1 MLHLDIVIPTL
12 VRNRQIRLLE
22 RIDETGSITAAAK
35 QLGMGYPYAWHLLQD
50 LNRQFREPLVI
61 RAAGGNRGGG
71 TRLSDTGREVLTLL
85 GAIEAKAR
93 KAAEDELTQ
102 LGGLLSRPWMHPID
116 DGAVLSTPSSAAG
129 EGVRPEV

>member
-1 MLHLDIVIPTL
+1 MLPLNIVIPTL
-12 VRNRQIRLLE
+12 VRDRQIRLLE
-22 RIDETGSITAAAK
+22 RIDATGSITAAAK

-71 TRLSDTGREVLTLL
+71 TILSDTGREVIALL

-93 KAAEDELTQ
+93 EAVADELTL
-102 LGGLLSRPWMHPID
+102 LGGLLSRPWMHPIVGGD
-116 DGAVLSTPSSAAG
+116 ALPAPPNSSG
-129 EGVRPEV
+129 EGPGPGA